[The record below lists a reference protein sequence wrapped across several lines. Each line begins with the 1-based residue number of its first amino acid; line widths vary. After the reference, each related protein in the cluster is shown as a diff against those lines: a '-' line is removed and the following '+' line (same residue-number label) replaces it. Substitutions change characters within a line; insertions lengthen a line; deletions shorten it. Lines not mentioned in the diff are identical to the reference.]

1 MAERSARI
9 DVDLFDPRTYLAG
22 LPRAAFATLR
32 REHPVYWQEERA
44 LLDWPAGPG
53 YWAITRFAD
62 VDWVNR
68 TPSLFSSNLGA
79 TQIRDPK
86 PEDLEFQRKMMLNLD
101 PPAHSRLRRIV
112 SKAFTPRAIAKLE
125 AGIRERARAAIERVP
140 PGASCDFVADLSA
153 DLPVATLADVM
164 GVPGEDRHLLHR
176 WANRVIGFQDPEFA
190 ERDEEGRPIDPR
202 SRRALAD
209 MFAYAHALAEEKRR
223 RPADD
228 ILTTVLEAEIDGDR
242 LSAEEY
248 ENFFFL
254 LSVAGNETLRNAIPG
269 GMLALLEHPEEERR
283 LRADPSLFA
292 TALDEML
299 RFASPVMCFRRT
311 ATADVELHGT
321 TIRAGDKVVVYYA
334 AANFDETVF
343 AEPERFDVGRTPND
357 HFALGSGPHYCLGA
371 ALAKLE
377 MRVFFEEL
385 LRARSGLELDGPV
398 VRLQSNFQS
407 GIKQMPVRLA
417 A

>member
-1 MAERSARI
+1 MERGAAPI

-22 LPRAAFATLR
+22 LPHSAFATLR
-32 REHPVYWQEERA
+32 RDHPVYWQEERA
-44 LLDWPAGPG
+44 LLDWPEGPG

-62 VDWVNR
+62 VDFVNR
-68 TPSLFSSNLGA
+68 SPALFSSNLGA
-79 TQIRDPK
+79 TQIRDPQS
-86 PEDLEFQRKMMLNLD
+86 EDLEFQRKMLLNLD

-112 SKAFTPRAIAKLE
+112 SEAFTPKAIAMLE
-125 AGIRERARAAIERVP
+125 SRIRAHVREAIERVP
-140 PGASCDFVADLSA
+140 PGGRCDFVHDLSA

-164 GVPGEDRHLLHR
+164 GVPREDRHLLHR
-176 WANRVIGFQDPEFA
+176 WANRVIGFQDPEYA
-190 ERDEEGRPIDPR
+190 ERDEQGRPIDAH
-202 SRRALAD
+202 SKRALAD
-209 MFAYAHALAEEKRR
+209 MFAYARELAAEKRR
-223 RPADD
+223 HPADD
-228 ILTTVLEAEIDGDR
+228 ILTTLLEAEIDGDR

-283 LRADPSLFA
+283 LRANPALFA

-299 RFASPVMCFRRT
+299 RYASPVMCFRRT
-311 ATADVELHGT
+311 ASSDVELHGT

-334 AANFDETVF
+334 AANFDESVF
-343 AEPERFDVGRTPND
+343 AEADRFDVGRTPND

-371 ALAKLE
+371 ALARLE

-385 LRARSGLELDGPV
+385 FRARGALEIDGPI

-407 GIKQMPVRLA
+407 GIKQMPVRFVA
-417 A
+417 